1 MQPEHLE
8 NIFIALNEAEVR
20 YLVAGGLAVMAH
32 GYLRMTR
39 DLDLILALDGKNP
52 EQALTVLDSLGYQ
65 PNAPVAL
72 MDFLDPR
79 KRQA

>member
-39 DLDLILALDGKNP
+39 DLDLILALDGKT
-52 EQALTVLDSLGYQ
+52 LS
-65 PNAPVAL
+65 
-72 MDFLDPR
+72 R
-79 KRQA
+79 H